1 MYKKAC
7 LFIYFYRVNHMKKKA
22 LNRIFFTTVI
32 FFIVFT
38 LYSLK
43 DINIKT
49 EIKERKSEKEDYV
62 YTLND
67 DGFISKTSVYVSK
80 TLTLEERIKEKL
92 EIMVEEN
99 NKNAL
104 LPSYFNPILPENT
117 KIEGVKIEDSLVKVY
132 FSKELMNITEKQSE
146 KMIEAITYTIIDEN
160 ILGIEIYVDNEML
173 KYVPHT
179 KKEIPTMLTKDFGIN
194 KDYNLSS
201 TNNIIKLVMTYYGS
215 DNGKYYEIPV
225 TKYVNDEREKIE
237 IIFDE
242 LTSLCAEVN
251 LITLIDDVNIIDYE
265 ITEDSVKINLERKLS
280 YNEESILFSSIF
292 NNYDVKKI
300 EFFVKNEKKS
310 QKYKKDIEK

>member
-1 MYKKAC
+1 
-7 LFIYFYRVNHMKKKA
+7 MKKKA

-49 EIKERKSEKEDYV
+49 EIKEEQKGEESYV

-67 DGFISKTSVYVSK
+67 DGFVSKTSVYVSK

-99 NKNAL
+99 DKNAL
-104 LPSYFNPILPENT
+104 LPSYFKPILPENT
-117 KIEGVKIEDSLVKVY
+117 KIEEVKVEDSLVKVY

-201 TNNIIKLVMTYYGS
+201 TNNIIKLVMTYYGNE
-215 DNGKYYEIPV
+215 NGKYYEIPV

-242 LTSLCAEVN
+242 LTNFFAGVN
-251 LITLIDDVNIIDYE
+251 LITLIDEVNIIDYE
-265 ITEDSVKINLERKLS
+265 ITKDIVKINIEKSLS
-280 YNEESILFSSIF
+280 DEEENILFSSIF

-300 EFFVKNEKKS
+300 ELLVKNKKKS
-310 QKYKKDIEK
+310 EKYKKDIEK

>member
-1 MYKKAC
+1 
-7 LFIYFYRVNHMKKKA
+7 MKKKA
-22 LNRIFFTTVI
+22 LNRIFFTTII

-43 DINIKT
+43 DINMKT
-49 EIKERKSEKEDYV
+49 EIKEEKKGEESYI

-80 TLTLEERIKEKL
+80 TLTLEERIREKL

-99 NKNAL
+99 DKNAL

-117 KIEGVKIEDSLVKVY
+117 KIEEVKVEDSLVKVY
-132 FSKELMNITEKQSE
+132 FSKELMNITEEQSE

-179 KKEIPTMLTKDFGIN
+179 KKEIPAMLTKDFGIN

-201 TNNIIKLVMTYYGS
+201 TNNIIKLVMTYYGNE
-215 DNGKYYEIPV
+215 NGKYYEIPV
-225 TKYVNDEREKIE
+225 TKYVNDEREKLE
-237 IIFDE
+237 IIFEE
-242 LTSLCAEVN
+242 LTNFFAGVN
-251 LITLIDDVNIIDYE
+251 LITLIDVVNIIDYKIQTLAGIIQLLLIE
-265 ITEDSVKINLERKLS
+265 GLYAILIFLSVLK
-280 YNEESILFSSIF
+280 
-292 NNYDVKKI
+292 
-300 EFFVKNEKKS
+300 
-310 QKYKKDIEK
+310 

>member
-1 MYKKAC
+1 M
-7 LFIYFYRVNHMKKKA
+7 MKKKA
-22 LNRIFFTTVI
+22 LNRIFFKTVI

-49 EIKERKSEKEDYV
+49 EIKEEIAEEESYI

-67 DGFISKTSVYVSK
+67 DGFVSKTSVYVSK

-117 KIEGVKIEDSLVKVY
+117 KIEGVKVEDSLVKVY
-132 FSKELMNITEKQSE
+132 FSEELMNITEEQSE

-201 TNNIIKLVMTYYGS
+201 TNNIIKLVMTYYGNE
-215 DNGKYYEIPV
+215 NGKYYEIPV
-225 TKYVNDEREKIE
+225 TKYVNDEREKLE

-242 LTSLCAEVN
+242 LTNFYAGIN
-251 LITLIDDVNIIDYE
+251 LITLIDEINVIDYE
-265 ITEDSVKINLERKLS
+265 ITKDKVKINLDKTLS
-280 YNEESILFSSIF
+280 KDEENILFSSIF

-300 EFFVKNEKKS
+300 ELFVKNQKKS
-310 QKYKKDIEK
+310 EKYKKDIEK